1 MVPPRPAHA
10 MGRRALAVT
19 GAHRIYRLITRLLT
33 PVALGWLWW
42 RGRCEPAYAQR
53 LVERLGYL
61 RIPAEAAGGIL
72 IHAASVGE
80 VQASRPLLDALRHQ
94 WPDHALTVSTITPT
108 GMQTL
113 QGHWGPVI
121 RHVYLPLDTPGAV
134 RRFLDRLQP
143 RLVLL
148 IEREVWPELL
158 LQCRQRSIPVA
169 LVNARL
175 SERSARGY
183 RRWAGLFD
191 PIWQQFATVAA
202 TDPESQAR
210 YQSLGVPPERCHCPG
225 NLKFDMPPPEDTA
238 ATRPPGLDGR
248 FVVVAGST
256 HADEEEALLAH
267 WPELRR
273 QHPSLLLVL
282 VPRHPQR
289 FDDVARRLD
298 VSGLPH
304 VRHSRGQT
312 PDADTAIWLGDTMGH
327 LPMWYRHADLCFIG
341 GSLAPIGGHNALE
354 AMVFGKAVLFG
365 PHTRNFEHLYHLV
378 ETAGAGVRVT
388 SGSEL
393 AACVDQACRDP
404 GRWRSMG
411 HRGAA
416 IVRQHQGATQRTL
429 TQIGRLWQDD
439 DPQALSRIAVRRQG
453 ASLIW
458 HDPASIEDISA
469 GAFDAPHCRPG
480 SRPMATGSGRGQVH
494 VVNVGQATALLRHYR
509 RGGLMARISRDR
521 FLGIDPWASR
531 GMREYLLLRLM
542 RSWRLPVP
550 APLAARVEQAGPA
563 YRSDIMVGLLPGTRN
578 LVQIMAVTTI
588 PATAWAAIGQAIR
601 RMHDRQVHHAD
612 LNAHNLLLDDGGQA
626 WIVDFDKCGVR
637 AGDDWKD
644 ANLQRLLRSLR
655 KEKARQPICHWR
667 EDTDWPSLLDG
678 YRKSQAVG

>member
-1 MVPPRPAHA
+1 MT
-10 MGRRALAVT
+10 G
-19 GAHRIYRLITRLLT
+19 GAHRLYRLLARLLT

-42 RGRCEPAYAQR
+42 RSRREPAYAQR
-53 LVERLGYL
+53 LTERLGYL
-61 RIPAEAAGGIL
+61 RTPPEAAGGIL

-94 WPDHALTVSTITPT
+94 WPDHALTVSTMTPT

-113 QGHWGPVI
+113 HEHWGPVV

-148 IEREVWPELL
+148 IEREIWPELM

-183 RRWAGLFD
+183 RRWPGLFG
-191 PIWQQFATVAA
+191 PVWSQLAA
-202 TDPESQAR
+202 LAAAEPESQAR
-210 YQSLGVPPERCHCPG
+210 YQSLGVPAERCQCPG
-225 NLKFDMPPPEDTA
+225 NLKFDMPAPERETGP
-238 ATRPPGLDGR
+238 RPAGLEGR
-248 FVVVAGST
+248 IVVVAGST
-256 HADEEEALLAH
+256 HAAEEEALLAH
-267 WPELRR
+267 WPGLW
-273 QHPSLLLVL
+273 QSHPRLLLVL

-289 FDDVARRLD
+289 FEDVARRLAS
-298 VSGLPH
+298 SGLPF
-304 VRHSRGQT
+304 VRHSRRQT
-312 PDADTAIWLGDTMGH
+312 PDAGTAIWLGDTMGH
-327 LPMWYRHADLCFIG
+327 LLHWYHHADLCFIG
-341 GSLAPIGGHNALE
+341 GSLAAIGGHNALE
-354 AMVFGKAVLFG
+354 AMVFGKPVLFG

-378 ETAGAGVRVT
+378 ETSGAGVRVA

-393 AACVDQACRDP
+393 AQCIDQACRDM
-404 GRWRSMG
+404 GRWQAMG

-416 IVRQHQGATQRTL
+416 IVRQHQGATRRTL
-429 TQIGRLWQDD
+429 AQIGRLWQGDD
-439 DPQALSRIAVRRQG
+439 LDALGRIAVRRQG

-458 HDPASIEDISA
+458 HDPSRIEDIAA
-469 GAFDAPHCRPG
+469 GDFDAPHRRPG
-480 SRPMATGSGRGQVH
+480 ARPMATGSGRGQVH
-494 VVNVGQATALLRHYR
+494 VADIGNATVLLRHYR

-521 FLGIDPWASR
+521 FLGTDPWASR
-531 GMREYLLLRLM
+531 AMREYQLLRLM

-550 APLAARVEQAGPA
+550 PPLAARVEQAGPT
-563 YRSDIMVGLLPGTRN
+563 YRNDIMVGLLPDARN
-578 LVQIMAVTTI
+578 LVQILAVAFI
-588 PATAWAAIGQAIR
+588 PAEAWADIGRAIR

-655 KEKARQPICHWR
+655 KEKGRQPICHWR
-667 EDTDWPSLLDG
+667 EEADWPSLVAG
-678 YRKSQAVG
+678 YHSGQEAG